1 MWGRPGGAATSPRL
15 GASLAAPL
23 SCATRGPRGHGPG
36 AGPGALAS
44 SARQRR
50 ALRSPRVG
58 LWGPGDPAVPGRR
71 HPVWG
76 GEARPA
82 SAGSARVVPFAFP
95 ARPQGC
101 EVRDPQESELRNPSK
116 VLLPEGCSRVW
127 ASAGGDRV
135 APHLDPH
142 LHFPITSP
150 SRPWGR
156 YEGHVGAPFTPHP
169 AMRLILLTARP
180 PALQTLSVSVQ
191 GEGGWGSAY
200 FESVW
205 RN

>member
-82 SAGSARVVPFAFP
+82 GAGSARVVPFAFP

-127 ASAGGDRV
+127 ASAGGDTSGP
-135 APHLDPH
+135 APALSDHLAFASVGKVRGTRGSP
-142 LHFPITSP
+142 LHASP
-150 SRPWGR
+150 GDEVNSAYSSP
-156 YEGHVGAPFTPHP
+156 
-169 AMRLILLTARP
+169 ARP
-180 PALQTLSVSVQ
+180 PDPKRLRA
-191 GEGGWGSAY
+191 GGRRLGICLL
-200 FESVW
+200 
-205 RN
+205 